1 MGVTVLWDNTDHTAL
16 LYRFDPSWS
25 WDDFDKAIHHANM
38 ILGERWCRVD
48 VILDMRSIDG
58 LPNGTENY
66 YRRLDDQAVSL
77 NLGDVLVVRGERLS
91 SSFWLYFW
99 AIFSKTHQIPGDPG
113 RVRFAGSLKE
123 ARTIVNSVHA

>member
-77 NLGDVLVVRGERLS
+77 NLGDVLVVPGERFS
-91 SSFWLYFW
+91 SSFWLYFSSGLP
-99 AIFSKTHQIPGDPG
+99 ATVIFPRPP
-113 RVRFAGSLKE
+113 L
-123 ARTIVNSVHA
+123 